1 MFVPGEDTTQPLY
14 VMKCIEYYYK
24 KDIDFGSKTNTYE
37 IFFVYPLAMHDLYEQ
52 IKTNRKHKVNF
63 SEDQVII
70 FIFQILMGLK

>member
-1 MFVPGEDTTQPLY
+1 
-14 VMKCIEYYYK
+14 MKCIEYYYK

-63 SEDQVII
+63 SED
-70 FIFQILMGLK
+70 